1 MKRKLAIAAA
11 ILGSAFLLP
20 AAAAAADGATDNA
33 TAVPDTVREISL
45 GMQAVGGS
53 NTGLYGRYNGFTTQ
67 GLDALVDFTDQK
79 RDAWDSG
86 GTYYLN
92 FSGSDLDFQTGSHL
106 SKNFSD
112 NVFTTAT
119 GNNLGPEAEIDLS
132 FGEQGKWGVAVG
144 YDAITYTGNIIDSLW
159 TVTGT
164 TGTYN
169 NGLVPF
175 GGASNSPL
183 SKGSVTSFTTT
194 TLAPYEQQFQTGT
207 RRDILTV
214 GGQYDLDDWTIKA
227 DIRHEHKEGSLE
239 ESLRETYG
247 GMPFTLPVDF
257 DTDRFDLSASYI
269 DPDYQAVIQYT
280 YSRFVDNNIGV
291 TLPYPVSQASLS
303 ASSGPYAQAALYT
316 TPPSTSAHYVTAM
329 FADKLAP
336 QTRLTL
342 NARIGVELQDDTFP
356 ANSAD
361 PNLSSPL
368 GNPTYKWFNNLDS
381 LGQGTSATSPDA
393 SAWVYLGSIAIN
405 SELATGVDG
414 SASYSFDGR
423 SVHINQYK
431 VWIGG
436 SSPDATANTAVYVVP
451 QSWFKQTAKL
461 QVGYMVDPASGTKVT
476 LSYAFNNTNRTNAQV
491 EHSITNTVS
500 VELSSMIGTDIMTR
514 LTYQY
519 ADRNGTLVYGRAW
532 GNLENGTPEIYDT
545 PSGAYYQA
553 PMDSNS
559 VTARADYAPSG
570 DLSGGFF
577 LKYANEN
584 YHYPAIPSTA
594 PTGDWTLVG
603 HGEGIRQD
611 YNLTVGPDVNWRPNE
626 DLTVHAYYT
635 YERIFFDN
643 FGNGAC
649 AESNTGACA
658 GSAGYYENKYDSA
671 MNSAGLNLDWQVDE
685 KLKLSG
691 EYNASSGSVIFGE
704 YNGVM
709 VTSVTQSYQNVVPYP
724 DINSTMNEVRLT
736 AIYQLSDA
744 VQGSLL
750 YGYSMFHNNDWN
762 DLTPAI
768 QPTTNTGTAIS
779 ILTPGY
785 APPKYNVTTVGV
797 VIKVTL

>member
-1 MKRKLAIAAA
+1 MKRKLAITAAA
-11 ILGSAFLLP
+11 LASVLLLP
-20 AAAAAADGATDNA
+20 IAAAAADGATDNA
-33 TAVPDTVREISL
+33 TAVPDTVSEISI
-45 GMQAVGGS
+45 GMQAVGGA

-86 GTYYLN
+86 GAFYFN
-92 FSGSDLDFQTGSHL
+92 FSGSDLDFQTGSHF

-112 NVFTTAT
+112 SSFTSDTSA
-119 GNNLGPEAEIDLS
+119 NLGPEAEIDLS
-132 FGEQGKWGVAVG
+132 FGEQGKWGVNLG

-159 TVTGT
+159 TITGT

-175 GGASNSPL
+175 GGASNGPL
-183 SKGSVTSFTTT
+183 TKGSVTSFTTA

-214 GGQYDLDDWTIKA
+214 GGQVDLDDWTIKA
-227 DIRHEHKEGSLE
+227 DIKHEHKVGSLE

-269 DPDYQAVIQYT
+269 DPDYQAVIEYT

-316 TPPSTSAHYVTAM
+316 TPPSTAAHYVTAM

-342 NARIGVELQDDTFP
+342 NARIGVELQDDSFP
-356 ANSAD
+356 ANTAD
-361 PNLSSPL
+361 PNLSPTL
-368 GNPTYKWFNNLDS
+368 GNPTYHWFNNLDS
-381 LGQGTSATSPDA
+381 LGQGTSAISPDA
-393 SAWVYLGSIAIN
+393 AAWVYLGSIGIN
-405 SELATGVDG
+405 SELAPGIDG

-436 SSPDATANTAVYVVP
+436 SSPDATANTAAYVVP

-461 QVGYMVDPASGTKVT
+461 EVGYMVDPASGTKVT

-491 EHSITNTVS
+491 EHSITNTVT

-519 ADRNGTLVYGRAW
+519 ADRNGTLVYGTAW
-532 GNLENGTPEIYDT
+532 GNLESGTPEIYDT

-559 VTARADYAPSG
+559 VTARADYAPTG
-570 DLSGGFF
+570 DLSGGIFF
-577 LKYANEN
+577 KYAGEN
-584 YHYPAIPSTA
+584 YHYPAIPMTA
-594 PTGDWTLVG
+594 PSGDWTLVG

-611 YNLTVGPDVNWRPNE
+611 YNLTVGPDANWRPNE
-626 DLTVHAYYT
+626 DLTIHAYYT

-724 DINSTMNEVRLT
+724 DINSTMNEIRLT
-736 AIYQLSDA
+736 ALYQLSDN

-785 APPKYNVTTVGV
+785 PAPKYNVTTVGV